1 MSNETVQITLD
12 KDQQVALANLLVTL
26 SINESMLKDLEDG
39 EAPEVSVWDAMEPG
53 REVLSDLVK
62 KFTV

>member
-1 MSNETVQITLD
+1 MPKKSVQITLD
-12 KDQQVALANLLVTL
+12 EDQQIALCNLMSTL

-39 EAPEVSVWDAMEPG
+39 EAPEVSVWDVMESG

-62 KFTV
+62 QFTV